1 MIPLKKENIY
11 PRTEANCAAVLKF
24 YFSDYSLEEIST
36 CSQEIC
42 KTYELEMNEIE
53 FLVKN
58 TSSNIE
64 YITSEIRT
72 HHNEKQKL
80 NNIIK
85 YGFQAIFVDEDKWNG
100 SKNRTRI
107 TAALKQLIIKGNI
120 TVSIE

>member
-1 MIPLKKENIY
+1 MIPLKNENIY
-11 PRTEANCAAVLKF
+11 PCTEENCAAVLKF
-24 YFSDYSLEEIST
+24 YFSDYPLEEIYK

-72 HHNEKQKL
+72 PYNEKQKL

-85 YGFQAIFVDEDKWNG
+85 YGFQAVFVDEDKWNG
-100 SKNRTRI
+100 SKNRNRI
-107 TAALKQLIIKGNI
+107 TAALKKLVIKGNNG
-120 TVSIE
+120 